1 MKNDLTCAVVRDL
14 LPSYVEGLTS
24 EETDRAV
31 DAHLAQCADCTAR
44 KRAMTEP
51 EMPPEQAETA
61 KEVDYLKKV
70 KRRNRRRVLLAVF
83 SVVLVIAAGLAAKIY
98 LIGTP
103 AQSQTYTLRAYADE
117 DNVLHLVIDGLSK
130 DYAYRNWETETQ
142 DGVVT
147 VSSRMVTASP
157 LCKEYWGR
165 LLIPLD
171 GVEEVWLCGDL
182 VWQSGM
188 VINSWTWAC
197 LETRTPYVG
206 DAPAVE
212 KVLTALNVAEQL
224 GPYTLSLQTSAAP
237 YGCTLEFQETSGT
250 YKNTAYRNYMMEN
263 YAWLMLALVDNLETV
278 SWTYPDEGG
287 AVQTRTVTL
296 AESGAMLTEWT
307 SVYNAENGTDW
318 AALDSVKDYTAS
330 AADFERL
337 LDIVFMSAR
346 FYALMDNAIPLGTA
360 TITVD

>member
-31 DAHLAQCADCTAR
+31 DAHLAQCADCMAQ
-44 KRAMTEP
+44 KEAMTAPEEP
-51 EMPPEQAETA
+51 AEQTEAA

-83 SVVLVIAAGLAAKIY
+83 CVVLVIAAGLAAKIY

-130 DYAYRNWETETQ
+130 DYTYRNWETETQ

-157 LCKEYWGR
+157 LCREYWGR

-182 VWQSGM
+182 VWQNGS
-188 VINSWTWAC
+188 VIDSWTWAC

-206 DAPAVE
+206 DASAVE

-237 YGCTLEFQETSGT
+237 YGCTLEFDAGYTSPFYLNLLT
-250 YKNTAYRNYMMEN
+250 ER
-263 YAWLMLALVDNLETV
+263 YAWMLLALVDNLETV
-278 SWTYPDEGG
+278 SWTYPDEDG
-287 AVQTRTVTL
+287 AVQTCTVTL
-296 AESGAMLTEWT
+296 AESGAVLAEGTAAH
-307 SVYNAENGTDW
+307 NRENGTDW
-318 AALDSVKDYTAS
+318 APLGSVKDYTAS
-330 AADFERL
+330 PADFQRL
-337 LDIVFMSAR
+337 VELLRTVESLR
-346 FYALMDNAIPLGTA
+346 FDEFRWTNL
-360 TITVD
+360 